1 MYREIAIDPF
11 NTSSLFTRFRYK
23 DDTSAELDIPAPQV
37 SLSGKIAEGW
47 RLTHP
52 IFLDLKRG
60 EDDNYIVSY
69 DAFDTYGVGNTPQE
83 AIDDFVSMLLD
94 LYKELSESEEVLSA
108 YLNNQFE
115 RLHAIL
121 STLTP

>member
-1 MYREIAIDPF
+1 
-11 NTSSLFTRFRYK
+11 
-23 DDTSAELDIPAPQV
+23 
-37 SLSGKIAEGW
+37 
-47 RLTHP
+47 
-52 IFLDLKRG
+52 
-60 EDDNYIVSY
+60 
-69 DAFDTYGVGNTPQE
+69 VGNTPQE